1 MRYQWIRAVARA
13 LVFGGWM
20 LPVLLAELVP
30 DQVAA
35 RSPETVRM
43 FRVVAGG
50 WAFLA
55 VTYGVVLALRMRRG
69 MVG

>member
-20 LPVLLAELVP
+20 VPMLLAELVP
-30 DQVAA
+30 DQVEA
-35 RSPETVRM
+35 RAPDTVRM
-43 FRVVAGG
+43 FRMVGGG

-55 VTYGVVLALRMRRG
+55 VTYGLVLALRLRRG
-69 MVG
+69 MMD